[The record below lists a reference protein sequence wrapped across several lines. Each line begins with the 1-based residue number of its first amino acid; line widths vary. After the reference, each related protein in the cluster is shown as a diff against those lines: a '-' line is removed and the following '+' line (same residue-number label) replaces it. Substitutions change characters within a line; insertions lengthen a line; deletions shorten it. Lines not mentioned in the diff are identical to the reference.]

1 MNIPKKIIQEQGAVH
16 LSNVIPIEFCQ
27 FFTHVLMRQE
37 FLDSKK
43 GDEQIPNAKAILA
56 HEVMFETLLERMWP
70 VIENTIEEELLPTYA
85 YARLY
90 SNGDILEKHTDR
102 PACEISVT
110 IQLGRTHNYTWP
122 IHMGSMEYMMNEGD
136 AIIYKG
142 CEIEHWRNKCDGP
155 EGYLS
160 GQVFLHYVRKN
171 GLHAGE
177 AGDSTGRVPPSFVKN
192 RSLDM
197 ESK

>member
-37 FLDSKK
+37 FLDGKK
-43 GDEQIPNAKAILA
+43 GDEQIPNAKAIME

-102 PACEISVT
+102 PACEVSVT

-122 IHMGSMEYMMNEGD
+122 IHMGVMEYMMNEGD

-171 GLHAGE
+171 GQYANE
-177 AGDSTGRVPPSFVKN
+177 VGDSTHRNSPSFVKN
-192 RSLDM
+192 RSLGM